1 MAEGKKINKLT
12 HHLASQIFFLE
23 APLVEFSDQF

>member
-23 APLVEFSDQF
+23 APLSQINYR